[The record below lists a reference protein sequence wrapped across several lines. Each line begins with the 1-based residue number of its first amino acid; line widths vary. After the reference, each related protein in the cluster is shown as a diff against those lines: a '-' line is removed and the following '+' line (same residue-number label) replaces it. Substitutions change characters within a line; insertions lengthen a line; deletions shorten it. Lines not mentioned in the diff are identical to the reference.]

1 MTTSS
6 FSTPKREESFSAE
19 GCVWPYYPYCL
30 PQEWRGPM
38 AMTTISSFFRKREV
52 VYGHDHYPRPF
63 HKKGLVYD
71 HEPYPPLFHK
81 ERGGLWP

>member
-1 MTTSS
+1 
-6 FSTPKREESFSAE
+6 
-19 GCVWPYYPYCL
+19 
-30 PQEWRGPM
+30 M

-71 HEPYPPLFHK
+71 YDPYPPLFHK